1 MNTFFY
7 NTVSESTVLD
17 RGALF
22 EDFRVI
28 KILVKDDDFRFKT
41 ISIPMPK
48 KVAVTYYATWKEI
61 YLLVNKDYN
70 DKPLRKL
77 FTGNSQV
84 IIRDETNFDDDTFLN
99 IVLQY
104 EIKKRNEI
112 EGINDTITN
121 QAYYYI
127 VESNNHD
134 KCYVTLKFRF
144 ENRKLF
150 PHVVTFTQYGK
161 LTAQEKSK
169 NKSSFFKPGPYAMQ
183 RVNEND
189 YENKEELFVIRH
201 SKNLKGKEK
210 NTVSMFETSH
220 FDETKQSKIYYLL
233 KIFDIL
239 QHSKYLKNFNFA
251 SDKAQEY
258 KVAEACKTVESLFAQ
273 WVQNNVINVVYATRE
288 LTKDEL
294 SVLTNNKNCQCT
306 QSRDIIP
313 SAYNLVFLNSTTRSN
328 PPSEDDVIRDKNL
341 QSGEVVQHVNIN
353 LLGNAPALEA
363 ALRNLMIK
371 SEIKARSVRSFPANI
386 LKGEKIY
393 SFYVV
398 KKMDDDEDDGPLYT
412 YHKLVIN
419 EKLDIIDIQL
429 FMEEDVC
436 PYAYVLS
443 DEYIGVI
450 EDSKGNA
457 ILLKDSDRVLLPDCL
472 NLANYIFD
480 MEERLGKTITGHDLC
495 TTVQRVID
503 NENKKAKKEEFED
516 AFANLCG
523 ENPGLHYNSDKEFLV
538 SEIQKMFPR
547 TLGQRV
553 RAMLNVFYRPKETN
567 IVETYYPQFKNI
579 YFNEKEY
586 MVAPESSV
594 QKSMTSF
601 VRIKDITTIRGENF
615 FEELIPMMASTVVRN
630 KQLTI
635 APFPFKYLREA
646 IENPSL
652 TK

>member
-7 NTVSESTVLD
+7 NIVSDSTVLD
-17 RGALF
+17 RKALF

-28 KILVKDDDFRFKT
+28 KLLIKDDNFRFKT

-48 KVAVTYYATWKEI
+48 KVAVTYYRTWKEI
-61 YLLVNKDYN
+61 YLLVDKDYN

-77 FTGNSQV
+77 FADNGQ
-84 IIRDETNFDDDTFLN
+84 ILIRDETNFDDDTFLN

-112 EGINDTITN
+112 EGINDAITN

-134 KCYVTLKFRF
+134 KCYITLKFRF
-144 ENRKLF
+144 DKKKLF
-150 PHVVTFTQYGK
+150 PHVFTFTQYGK
-161 LTAQEKSK
+161 LTPQEKSK
-169 NKSSFFKPGPYAMQ
+169 NKGPFFKPGPYAMQ
-183 RVNEND
+183 QVNEND

-258 KVAEACKTVESLFAQ
+258 KVTEVCKTVESLFAQ
-273 WVQNNVINVVYATRE
+273 WIQNTVINVVYASRE

-294 SVLTNNKNCQCT
+294 SVLTDNKNCQCT
-306 QSRDIIP
+306 QSRDIVP
-313 SAYNLVFLNSTTRSN
+313 SACNLVFLNSTTRSA
-328 PPSEDDVIRDKNL
+328 PPSEDDIFRDKNL

-371 SEIKARSVRSFPANI
+371 SEIKARAIISFPANVI
-386 LKGEKIY
+386 QGNKTY
-393 SFYVV
+393 SFFVV
-398 KKMDDDEDDGPLYT
+398 KKTNDDEEDEPLRT
-412 YHKLVIN
+412 YHKLTIN
-419 EKLDIIDIQL
+419 EKLEIVDIQL
-429 FMEEDVC
+429 FMEEDIF
-436 PYAYVLS
+436 PYTEFIS
-443 DEYIGVI
+443 DEYIGAI
-450 EDSKGNA
+450 EDSEGNA
-457 ILLKDSDRVLLPDCL
+457 ISLKDSDRVLLPDCL

-495 TTVQRVID
+495 TIVQRVID

-516 AFANLCG
+516 AFANVCG
-523 ENPGLHYNSDKEFLV
+523 QNSGLHYNSDKEFLV

-553 RAMLNVFYRPKETN
+553 RAMLNVFYRPKEAN
-567 IVETYYPQFKNI
+567 VVETYYPQFKNI

-601 VRIKDITTIRGENF
+601 VRIKDIATIRGENF

-635 APFPFKYLREA
+635 APFPFKYLKEA

>member
-17 RGALF
+17 RGTLF

-41 ISIPMPK
+41 ISIPTPK

-77 FTGNSQV
+77 FADNSQV

-169 NKSSFFKPGPYAMQ
+169 NKSPFFKPGPYAMQ
-183 RVNEND
+183 RVDENNC
-189 YENKEELFVIRH
+189 ENKEELFVIRH

-239 QHSKYLKNFNFA
+239 QRSKYLKDFNFA
-251 SDKAQEY
+251 NEEAQEY
-258 KVAEACKTVESLFAQ
+258 KVAEVCKTVESLFAQ
-273 WVQNNVINVVYATRE
+273 WVQNNVINVVYANRE

-306 QSRDIIP
+306 QSRDIVP

-328 PPSEDDVIRDKNL
+328 PPSEDDIIRDKNL

-371 SEIKARSVRSFPANI
+371 SEIKARSVRSFPVNI

-516 AFANLCG
+516 AFANVCG

-601 VRIKDITTIRGENF
+601 VRIKEIKTICGENF

>member
-17 RGALF
+17 RKALF
-22 EDFRVI
+22 EDFKVI
-28 KILVKDDDFRFKT
+28 KILVKDNDFRFKT
-41 ISIPMPK
+41 VGIPTPK
-48 KVAVTYYATWKEI
+48 KVLVTYYESWKEI
-61 YLLVNKDYN
+61 YLLVDKDYN

-77 FTGNSQV
+77 FEDNRQV
-84 IIRDETNFDDDTFLN
+84 LIRDETNFDDDTFLN

-104 EIKKRNEI
+104 EIKRRNEI

-121 QAYYYI
+121 QAYYYYI

-134 KCYVTLKFRF
+134 KCYITLKFRF
-144 ENRKLF
+144 EDRKLF

-161 LTAQEKSK
+161 LTPQEKSK
-169 NKSSFFKPGPYAMQ
+169 NKSPFFKPGPYAMQ
-183 RVNEND
+183 RVNESD
-189 YENKEELFVIRH
+189 YENKEELFVMRH

-220 FDETKQSKIYYLL
+220 FDEIKQSKIYYLL

-239 QHSKYLKNFNFA
+239 QHSKYLKNFNF
-251 SDKAQEY
+251 SNGEAQEY
-258 KVAEACKTVESLFAQ
+258 KVTETCKTVESLFAQ
-273 WVQNNVINVVYATRE
+273 WIKNNVINVVYANRE
-288 LTKDEL
+288 LTKEEL
-294 SVLTNNKNCQCT
+294 SVLTDNKKCQCT
-306 QSRDIIP
+306 QSRDIVS

-328 PPSEDDVIRDKNL
+328 PPSEDDIIRDKNL
-341 QSGEVVQHVNIN
+341 QSGEVVQHVNID

-371 SEIKARSVRSFPANI
+371 SELKAKSVRSFPMDI
-386 LKGEKIY
+386 LNGDKTY
-393 SFYVV
+393 NFFVV
-398 KKMDDDEDDGPLYT
+398 KKMDDDEDGPLYT
-412 YHKLVIN
+412 YHKLTIN
-419 EKLDIIDIQL
+419 GRLDILDIQL
-429 FMEEDVC
+429 FMEEDAC
-436 PYAYVLS
+436 PYADGLS
-443 DEYIGVI
+443 DEDIGLI
-450 EDSKGNA
+450 EDSEGNA
-457 ILLKDSDRVLLPDCL
+457 IRLKDSDRVLLPDCL

-503 NENKKAKKEEFED
+503 NENKKAKKDEFED
-516 AFANLCG
+516 AFANVCG
-523 ENPGLHYNSDKEFLV
+523 QNPGLHYHSTKEFPV

-553 RAMLNVFYRPKETN
+553 RAMLNVFYRPKETS

-586 MVAPESSV
+586 MVAPDSSV

-601 VRIKDITTIRGENF
+601 VRIKDIETVHGENF

-652 TK
+652 IE

>member
-1 MNTFFY
+1 MKRFFY
-7 NTVSESTVLD
+7 NIVSESTVLD
-17 RGALF
+17 RQALF
-22 EDFRVI
+22 EDFKVI
-28 KILVKDDDFRFKT
+28 KILIQDDSFRFKT
-41 ISIPMPK
+41 ISIPTPK
-48 KVAVTYYATWKEI
+48 KVLVTYYKTWKEI
-61 YLLVNKDYN
+61 YLLVDKDYN

-77 FTGNSQV
+77 FADNGQ
-84 IIRDETNFDDDTFLN
+84 IIVRDEANFDDDTFLN

-134 KCYVTLKFRF
+134 KCYITLKFRF
-144 ENRKLF
+144 DNRKLF

-161 LTAQEKSK
+161 LTPQEKNK
-169 NKSSFFKPGPYAMQ
+169 NKSPFFKPGPYAMQ
-183 RVNEND
+183 RVNENE

-201 SKNLKGKEK
+201 SKNLKGKDK

-239 QHSKYLKNFNFA
+239 QHSKYLKNFNF
-251 SDKAQEY
+251 SNDEAQEY
-258 KVAEACKTVESLFAQ
+258 KVTEVCKQVESLFTQ
-273 WVQNNVINVVYATRE
+273 WIQNNIINVVYADRE
-288 LTKDEL
+288 LTKEEL
-294 SVLTNNKNCQCT
+294 CVLTDNKHCQCT

-313 SAYNLVFLNSTTRSN
+313 SVCNLVFLNSTTRSD
-328 PPSEDDVIRDKNL
+328 PPSEDDIIRDKNL

-353 LLGNAPALEA
+353 LLGSAPALEA

-371 SEIKARSVRSFPANI
+371 SEIKTRTIDSFPANLFPSNKVYNFFI
-386 LKGEKIY
+386 
-393 SFYVV
+393 V
-398 KKMDDDEDDGPLYT
+398 KKMDDDDDDGPLYT
-412 YHKLVIN
+412 YHKLTIN
-419 EKLDIIDIQL
+419 EKLDILDIQL
-429 FMEEDVC
+429 FMDEDDC
-436 PYAYVLS
+436 PYAYTLS
-443 DEYIGVI
+443 DEDIGVI
-450 EDSKGNA
+450 EDSDGIA
-457 ILLKDSDRVLLPDCL
+457 ILLRDSDRVLLPDCL
-472 NLANYIFD
+472 NLASYIFD
-480 MEERLGKTITGHDLC
+480 MEEKLGKTITGHDLC
-495 TTVQRVID
+495 NVAQRVVD

-516 AFANLCG
+516 AFANVCG
-523 ENPGLHYNSDKEFLV
+523 QNPGLHYNSTKEFPV

-547 TLGQRV
+547 TLGQRI
-553 RAMLNVFYRPKETN
+553 RAMLNIFYRPKEASV
-567 IVETYYPQFKNI
+567 IEMYYPQFKNI

-586 MVAPESSV
+586 MVAPDSSV

-601 VRIKDITTIRGENF
+601 VRIKDIVTIHGENF
-615 FEELIPMMASTVVRN
+615 FEELLPMMASTVVRN